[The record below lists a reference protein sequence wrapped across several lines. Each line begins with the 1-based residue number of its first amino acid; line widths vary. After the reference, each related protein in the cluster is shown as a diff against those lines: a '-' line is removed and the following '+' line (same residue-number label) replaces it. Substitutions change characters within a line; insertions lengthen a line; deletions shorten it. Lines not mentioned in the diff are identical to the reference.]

1 MSRKTITK
9 SIDAE
14 NIWSNSATLT
24 GYFNL
29 SLSGTWVATVT
40 IQRSFDQGST
50 WYDVDTW
57 TENTQEY
64 GLEPENGVYYRFG
77 VKTGEFTSGT
87 VVGRLSQ

>member
-1 MSRKTITK
+1 MSRRVITK

-14 NIWSNSATLT
+14 NIWSNSASLT
-24 GYFNL
+24 GYFNF

-57 TENTQEY
+57 TANTQEY

-77 VKTGEFTSGT
+77 VKTSEFTSGT

>member
-1 MSRKTITK
+1 MARRAVTK

-14 NIWSNSATLT
+14 NTYSNSISLT

-29 SLSGTWVATVT
+29 SLAGTWVATVT
-40 IQRSFDQGST
+40 VQRSFDQGST

-57 TENTQEY
+57 TANTQEY
-64 GLEPENGVYYRFG
+64 GLEPEDGVYYRFG
-77 VKTGEFTSGT
+77 IKLGAWTSGT

>member
-14 NIWSNSATLT
+14 NEWSNSATLT

-29 SLSGTWVATVT
+29 SLSGTWTATVT

-57 TENTQEY
+57 TTNTQEY

-77 VKTGEFTSGT
+77 VKTDEYTSGT
-87 VVGRLSQ
+87 IVGRLSQ